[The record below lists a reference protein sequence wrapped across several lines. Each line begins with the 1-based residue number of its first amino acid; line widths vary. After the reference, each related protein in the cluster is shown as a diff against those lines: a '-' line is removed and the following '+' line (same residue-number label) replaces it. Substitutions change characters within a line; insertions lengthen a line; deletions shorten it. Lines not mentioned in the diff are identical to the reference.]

1 MIEAIK
7 LLWPNIPRKRK
18 LNLLVLLFLTLISS
32 LLEVFSIG
40 AVFPFVTV
48 FVEPSMLLENKFF
61 KPYFAYYKIN
71 EAVELFLPITI
82 AFFILTTLSY
92 SFRLFLIYLRA
103 TLSRTI
109 IHEIS
114 SLIYWRII
122 NEPYKFHINH
132 NSGDIITGITK
143 SFGVAS
149 NLLLPIMVIINS
161 VLMILFIMIGS
172 ILVDPK
178 ASIILLIS
186 LFLFYLVV
194 IFLTNKR
201 LKEYS
206 NIQNQNYSQLIKII
220 QESIGAIKI
229 MILNRAQVIFYKS
242 YNKITKEYLNS
253 ISMVEFIGQIPKL
266 IFEYLILITV
276 VFTVYIF
283 SEDENNL
290 SVLIP
295 LIVTFLFTIQKLL
308 PIVNNLFV
316 NITRVKSSNDSVKRV
331 INYLN
336 INKKSPLFIDEK
348 IHKELAFS
356 EKITL
361 KDINFRYSENEFS
374 LSKINLTIKKG
385 QKIGFVGETGSG
397 KSTLIDIISGI
408 LEPTKGEILIDNKK
422 LVASNLNNWKEKI
435 NTVSQNIFLFDS
447 TIAENIAFCNDKSLV
462 DIKKLEEVSKIAYLN
477 DFIHSLENG
486 YFTKIG
492 ERGIKIS
499 GGQMQRIGIARALY
513 NNPEILILDEATS
526 ALDHKTEKKVM
537 DNIIRFSNNTTLLI
551 IAHRITTLQ
560 NCDLIFKINAEG
572 LETYNSYNK
581 FINDNGDG

>member
-1 MIEAIK
+1 
-7 LLWPNIPRKRK
+7 
-18 LNLLVLLFLTLISS
+18 
-32 LLEVFSIG
+32 
-40 AVFPFVTV
+40 
-48 FVEPSMLLENKFF
+48 
-61 KPYFAYYKIN
+61 
-71 EAVELFLPITI
+71 
-82 AFFILTTLSY
+82 
-92 SFRLFLIYLRA
+92 
-103 TLSRTI
+103 
-109 IHEIS
+109 
-114 SLIYWRII
+114 
-122 NEPYKFHINH
+122 
-132 NSGDIITGITK
+132 
-143 SFGVAS
+143 
-149 NLLLPIMVIINS
+149 
-161 VLMILFIMIGS
+161 MIGS

-194 IFLTNKR
+194 IFSTNKR

-408 LEPTKGEILIDNKK
+408 LEPTKGEILIDNKE

>member
-18 LNLLVLLFLTLISS
+18 LNLLVLFFLTLISS

-194 IFLTNKR
+194 IFSTNKR

-408 LEPTKGEILIDNKK
+408 LEPTKGEILIDNKE